1 MCTTLYYPVTEAKGS
16 VLSTLC
22 VLLQGSKST
31 GSENQL
37 ALVLYNPYNQSSLYK
52 ICLLCQSYFQIFT
65 NDYNS
70 SILRSPADSKI
81 TRCAPLFQRKSQVE
95 CQSASW

>member
-1 MCTTLYYPVTEAKGS
+1 MCTTLYYPVTEVKGS
-16 VLSTLC
+16 ILSTLC